1 MSRKSV
7 QKINTKGPG
16 MAHAKP
22 KNFKQ
27 SLKKLLSYLKVYSF
41 QIIIGLL
48 FAGISTVLGIIGPD
62 KIKEIGTLILGTPIK
77 LNEITKIAI
86 GLLIIYACSFL
97 FSFFQS
103 FIMSGVTAKI
113 SKDFRNKLS
122 KKINKLPLK
131 YLDNTS
137 YGDTLSRVTN
147 DVDLLCDTLNSSLSS
162 IITCVATVI
171 GSVIMMLTYS
181 WKLTLI
187 AVCILPISMVVMALM
202 FKTSQ
207 KYFKAQQD
215 SLGDINGHIEEIY
228 AGHNVIQIYNGQK
241 DALEKFDDINNTL
254 YNSSVKGNI
263 LSGLMHPIMNFFGN
277 LGYTVAIVLGG
288 FMTLDNPMF
297 LATIMPFVMYY
308 KMFNNQISQVATI
321 SSTLQTT
328 LASSER
334 IFEFLDEPSESDEQD
349 KKFVLKDV
357 RGDVE
362 FKNVNFGYNPDKQI
376 LFDLNMKIKGGQKI
390 AIVGSTG
397 AGKTTLVNLLMRFY
411 EVDSGDILI
420 DGVSIKDL
428 KRENVRKLFGM
439 VLQDTWLFE
448 GTIKEN
454 IAYGNSKI
462 TEEQI
467 IDVCKNAG
475 IHHLI
480 MSQPKGYDMVITEES
495 NFSAGEK
502 QLITIARAMLHNAP
516 MLILDEAT
524 SSVDTRTEVII
535 QKAMDKLLK
544 NRTSFIIA
552 HRLSTII
559 NADKIIVMKD
569 GRIVEVGKHNELL
582 ELGGVYANLYKAQF

>member
-1 MSRKSV
+1 
-7 QKINTKGPG
+7 
-16 MAHAKP
+16 
-22 KNFKQ
+22 
-27 SLKKLLSYLKVYSF
+27 
-41 QIIIGLL
+41 
-48 FAGISTVLGIIGPD
+48 
-62 KIKEIGTLILGTPIK
+62 
-77 LNEITKIAI
+77 
-86 GLLIIYACSFL
+86 
-97 FSFFQS
+97 
-103 FIMSGVTAKI
+103 
-113 SKDFRNKLS
+113 
-122 KKINKLPLK
+122 
-131 YLDNTS
+131 
-137 YGDTLSRVTN
+137 
-147 DVDLLCDTLNSSLSS
+147 
-162 IITCVATVI
+162 
-171 GSVIMMLTYS
+171 
-181 WKLTLI
+181 
-187 AVCILPISMVVMALM
+187 
-202 FKTSQ
+202 
-207 KYFKAQQD
+207 
-215 SLGDINGHIEEIY
+215 
-228 AGHNVIQIYNGQK
+228 
-241 DALEKFDDINNTL
+241 
-254 YNSSVKGNI
+254 
-263 LSGLMHPIMNFFGN
+263 
-277 LGYTVAIVLGG
+277 
-288 FMTLDNPMF
+288 
-297 LATIMPFVMYY
+297 MYY